1 MSVDPDSIRLET
13 YQCVLL
19 RHTREG
25 REFSAEHAGRIFR
38 EHLEYV
44 LHLVASGRQRAAGP
58 VRDSPPEEQ
67 DICGLGLFQ
76 QDSLDTVRRLMEA
89 DPGVRQ
95 GLYTFD
101 VMTWQTPAWLGE
113 LPRAAAPPGQH
124 RLVPPGRRV
133 PGPGR
138 PQAVPP
144 KSTSLVSTVPAVR
157 PGAVW

>member
-1 MSVDPDSIRLET
+1 MSADPEAIQLET

-25 REFSAEHAGRIFR
+25 REFSAERTERIFH
-38 EHLEYV
+38 EHLAYV
-44 LHLVASGRQRAAGP
+44 LHLVATGQQQAAGP

-76 QDSLDTVRRLMEA
+76 QDSVDTVRRLMEA

-101 VMTWQTPAWLGE
+101 VMIWQTPAGSVSFHGSQE
-113 LPRAAAPPGQH
+113 RQASTA
-124 RLVPPGRRV
+124 
-133 PGPGR
+133 R
-138 PQAVPP
+138 P
-144 KSTSLVSTVPAVR
+144 
-157 PGAVW
+157 

>member
-1 MSVDPDSIRLET
+1 MSVDPDSIQLET

-25 REFSAEHAGRIFR
+25 REFSAERAERIFR

-44 LHLVASGRQRAAGP
+44 LHLVATGQQRAAGP
-58 VRDSPPEEQ
+58 VRDSPAEEQ

-76 QDSLDTVRRLMEA
+76 QDSVDTVRRLMEA

-101 VMTWQTPAWLGE
+101 VMIWQTPAGS
-113 LPRAAAPPGQH
+113 
-124 RLVPPGRRV
+124 VSF
-133 PGPGR
+133 PGPQHH
-138 PQAVPP
+138 QA
-144 KSTSLVSTVPAVR
+144 SI
-157 PGAVW
+157 G